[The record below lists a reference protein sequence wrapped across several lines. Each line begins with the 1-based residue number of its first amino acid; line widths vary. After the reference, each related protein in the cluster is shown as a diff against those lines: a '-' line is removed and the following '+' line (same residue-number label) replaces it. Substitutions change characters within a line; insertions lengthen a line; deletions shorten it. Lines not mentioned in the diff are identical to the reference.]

1 MKKLIVISAI
11 NLRSGGTLSILQD
24 LLKYVDANMS
34 ISYEIIALVHS
45 KKKINKT
52 KNIRYIEFPNSVKS
66 YLYRLYYEYFY
77 FYKLSNKLNP
87 YLWLSLQDISPRVNA
102 SIQAVYCH
110 NPAPFYKPSK
120 NIFFLDKKFFFQNL
134 FYKFIYQINI
144 KRNNFVI
151 VQQNWLK
158 KEFKKI
164 FNIENV
170 IVANP
175 NINLTIYNNKKKKIS
190 KKKKIF
196 FYPSFPRVF
205 KNFEIICEAVSKID
219 KRYKDKFKVLITIRG
234 DENKYTQMI
243 YRNYKNLKN
252 IKFIGQQTRKKVF
265 EIYSN
270 SDCLIFPSKLETW
283 GLPISEFK
291 LFNKPILAADLPY
304 AHETI
309 GNYDKVNFFKPDDAN
324 ILSKYIEDYLEG
336 KSIFIKHS
344 ITKYTR
350 SKIVTWQQLFDF
362 LLNIKARNNKK

>member
-11 NLRSGGTLSILQD
+11 NLRSGGTFSILQD
-24 LLKYVDANMS
+24 LLKYVDENMS
-34 ISYEIIALVHS
+34 ISYEIIALVNS

-52 KNIRYIEFPNSVKS
+52 KNISYIEFPKSAKS

-77 FYKLSNKLNP
+77 FNKLSNKLNP

-110 NPAPFYKPSK
+110 NPSPFYRLSK
-120 NIFFLDKKFFFQNL
+120 KNFFLDKNFLLQNL
-134 FYKFIYQINI
+134 FYKFFYQINI

-175 NINLTIYNNKKKKIS
+175 NINLNINKSKKIIIKKKKV
-190 KKKKIF
+190 F
-196 FYPSFPRVF
+196 FYPSFPRIF

-219 KRYKDKFKVLITIRG
+219 KKYKDKFKVLITIRG

-309 GNYDKVNFFKPDDAN
+309 GNYDKVNFFKPNDAR
-324 ILSKYIEDYLEG
+324 ILSRYIEDYLDG
-336 KSIFIKHS
+336 KPIFIKHS
-344 ITKYTR
+344 LTKNTR
-350 SKIVTWQQLFDF
+350 SKIVSWQQLFDF
-362 LLNIKARNNKK
+362 LLNTRARNNKK

>member
-11 NLRSGGTLSILQD
+11 NLRSGGTLYILQD

-190 KKKKIF
+190 KKKKF
-196 FYPSFPRVF
+196 SFILHF
-205 KNFEIICEAVSKID
+205 LEFLKI
-219 KRYKDKFKVLITIRG
+219 L
-234 DENKYTQMI
+234 
-243 YRNYKNLKN
+243 
-252 IKFIGQQTRKKVF
+252 
-265 EIYSN
+265 
-270 SDCLIFPSKLETW
+270 
-283 GLPISEFK
+283 
-291 LFNKPILAADLPY
+291 
-304 AHETI
+304 
-309 GNYDKVNFFKPDDAN
+309 
-324 ILSKYIEDYLEG
+324 
-336 KSIFIKHS
+336 
-344 ITKYTR
+344 R
-350 SKIVTWQQLFDF
+350 SYVKQ
-362 LLNIKARNNKK
+362 